1 LEGYALN
8 FHQPWT
14 LTQLR
19 EQAAVVKGE
28 ALPTKVLKGG
38 TFLNAFTK
46 SWEQANIWILGD
58 RIVYVGGALPR
69 TMEGIEV
76 TDCTGLY
83 LVPGYVEPHAH
94 PFQLYNPVTL
104 ASYAATRG
112 TTTLINDNIL
122 FFTQFSDSV
131 SFNIIDQLDKE
142 LPTSLYWWCRFDN
155 QTASVTTPF
164 TDERITRWLSHPL
177 VVQGGELTDWPAVLG
192 GNDQMLGWLMETRA
206 AGKQIEGH
214 LPGASEKTLTQLA
227 LLGVTADHEA
237 MTAEEAFR
245 RLKIGLSTS
254 LRYSSIRPDLPFIL
268 KGLLEKGLKSFDSIY
283 MTTDGGTPGFI
294 EQGLIDRLIEI
305 ALEAG
310 VPPIEAYM
318 MGTSN
323 PARHYGLNRLVG
335 ELAPGRF
342 AHINFLSSPERPL
355 PVSVL
360 AKGEWVKKDCKV
372 RPFEDRLS
380 LSDVFKPLDISWDL
394 NEEWLEPTSSMGI
407 EMENAVISRPFE
419 WLTGTSEDEL
429 PEGVCYLTFIDSK
442 GKWRVSTVV
451 KGFADR
457 LSGFASSYSGTGD
470 FILIG
475 RKKSDVIRAFNRVKE
490 MRGGLVITENGE
502 ILSEI
507 HLPLKGYLSNLPMS
521 DLIEEDKSFTAV
533 LREKGYRYEDPFYS
547 LNFFSAIHL
556 PYIRVTQT
564 GLYEVMKRQVLEAPT
579 RII

>member
-1 LEGYALN
+1 
-8 FHQPWT
+8 
-14 LTQLR
+14 
-19 EQAAVVKGE
+19 VKGE
-28 ALPTKVLKGG
+28 ALPTKVLKDG

-46 SWEQANIWILGD
+46 AWEQANIWILND
-58 RIVYVGGALPR
+58 RIVYVGNALPHNL
-69 TMEGIEV
+69 EGVEV
-76 TDCTGLY
+76 TDCMGLY

-122 FFTQFSDSV
+122 FFTQLPDSV
-131 SFNIIDQLDKE
+131 SFDLIERLNKD
-142 LPTSLYWWCRFDN
+142 LPVSLYWWCRFDN
-155 QTASVTTPF
+155 QTASPVTPF
-164 TDERITRWLSHPL
+164 TDERISKWLSHPL
-177 VVQGGELTDWPAVLG
+177 VVQGGELTDWPAVLA

-237 MTAEEAFR
+237 MTADDALR

-254 LRYSSIRPDLPFIL
+254 LRYSSIRPDLPYIL
-268 KGLLEKGLKSFDSIY
+268 KGLLEKGLKSFDSLY

-294 EQGLIDRLIEI
+294 EQGLVDRLIEI

-342 AHINFLSSPERPL
+342 AHINFLSSPETPL
-355 PVSVL
+355 PISVL
-360 AKGEWVKKDCKV
+360 SKGEWVKKDGKTY
-372 RPFEDRLS
+372 PFNDRLS
-380 LSDVFKPLDISWDL
+380 LSDEFTPLIINWDL
-394 NEEWLEPTSSMGI
+394 KEEWLEPASSIGI
-407 EMENAVISRPFE
+407 HMENAVISRPFE
-419 WLTGTSEDEL
+419 WRMGLPEEEL

-442 GKWRVSTVV
+442 GNWRVSTVV
-451 KGFADR
+451 KGFADH

-475 RKKSDVIRAFNRVKE
+475 RNKADIVSAFNRVKE
-490 MRGGLVITENGE
+490 IQGGIVITEKGH

-521 DLIEEDKSFTAV
+521 DLIEEDQSFTAV
-533 LREKGYRYEDPFYS
+533 LREKGYKYEDPFYS

-564 GLYEVMKRQVLEAPT
+564 GLYEVMKRQVIEAPT
-579 RII
+579 RIY

>member
-1 LEGYALN
+1 M
-8 FHQPWT
+8 
-14 LTQLR
+14 
-19 EQAAVVKGE
+19 
-28 ALPTKVLKGG
+28 PTKVLKGG
-38 TFLNAFTK
+38 TILNAFTK
-46 SWEQANIWILGD
+46 AWEPANVWLLND
-58 RIVYVGGALPR
+58 RIVYVGEAVPPTL
-69 TMEGIEV
+69 EGVEV
-76 TDCTGLY
+76 TDCTGQY

-122 FFTQFSDSV
+122 FFTQLPDPV
-131 SFNIIDQLDKE
+131 SFDLIDQLDKE
-142 LPTSLYWWCRFDN
+142 LPVSLYWWCRFDN
-155 QTASVTTPF
+155 QTASASSPF
-164 TDERITRWLSHPL
+164 TDDRISKWLSHPL
-177 VVQGGELTDWPAVLG
+177 VVQGGELTDWPAVLSG
-192 GNDQMLGWLMETRA
+192 DDQMLGWLMETRA
-206 AGKQIEGH
+206 SGKQIEGH

-237 MTAEEAFR
+237 MTADEAIR

-254 LRYSSIRPDLPFIL
+254 LRYSSIRPDLPYIL
-268 KGLLEKGLKSFDSIY
+268 KGLLEKGIQNFNSMY

-294 EQGLIDRLIEI
+294 EQGLVDRLIEI
-305 ALEAG
+305 ALDAG
-310 VPPIEAYM
+310 IPPIEAYM
-318 MGTSN
+318 MATSN

-360 AKGEWVKKDCKV
+360 AKGEWVKKDGGV
-372 RPFEDRLS
+372 YPFDERLS
-380 LSDVFKPLDISWDL
+380 LNDLFDPLVIDWDL
-394 NEEWLEPTSSMGI
+394 QEAWLEPTSSIGI
-407 EMENAVISRPFE
+407 VMENAVISRPFV
-419 WLTGTSEDEL
+419 WNAGTREEEL
-429 PEGVCYLTFIDSK
+429 PKGVSYLTFIDSK

-451 KGFADR
+451 KGFAND

-475 RKKSDVIRAFNRVKE
+475 KKKSDIVRAFNRVKE
-490 MRGGLVITENGE
+490 LNGGIVIAENGHV
-502 ILSEI
+502 LSEI
-507 HLPLKGYLSNLPMS
+507 QLPLKGYLSNLPMS
-521 DLIEEDKSFTAV
+521 DLIEEDKNFTAV
-533 LREKGYRYEDPFYS
+533 LREKGYAYEDPFYS

-579 RII
+579 RLD

>member
-1 LEGYALN
+1 
-8 FHQPWT
+8 
-14 LTQLR
+14 
-19 EQAAVVKGE
+19 
-28 ALPTKVLKGG
+28 
-38 TFLNAFTK
+38 LNAFTK
-46 SWEQANIWILGD
+46 AWEQANIWILGD
-58 RIVYVGGALPR
+58 RIVYVGSALPHNLD
-69 TMEGIEV
+69 GVEV
-76 TDCTGLY
+76 TDCAGLY
-83 LVPGYVEPHAH
+83 LVPGYIEPHAH

-131 SFNIIDQLDKE
+131 SFELIDQLDKE
-142 LPTSLYWWCRFDN
+142 LPASLYWWCRFDN
-155 QTASVTTPF
+155 QTANITPPF

-237 MTAEEAFR
+237 MTAEEAVR
-245 RLKIGLSTS
+245 RLTIGLSTS

-268 KGLLEKGLKSFDSIY
+268 KGLLEKGLKNFDSIY

-294 EQGLIDRLIEI
+294 EQGLVDRLIEI

-310 VPPIEAYM
+310 VPAIDAYM

-342 AHINFLSSPERPL
+342 AHINFLSSPEKPL

-360 AKGEWVKKDCKV
+360 AKGEWVKKDGEE
-372 RPFEDRLS
+372 RPFDKRLS
-380 LSDVFKPLDISWDL
+380 LSDAFKPLDITWDL
-394 NEEWLEPTSSMGI
+394 KEEWLEPTSSLGI
-407 EMENAVISRPFE
+407 AMENAVISRPFE
-419 WLTGTSEDEL
+419 WMLGTREEEL
-429 PEGVCYLTFIDSK
+429 PEGLCFLTFIDSK
-442 GKWRVSTVV
+442 GTWRVSTVV
-451 KGFADR
+451 RGFADC

-475 RKKSDVIRAFNRVKE
+475 RKKSDIIRAFNRVKE
-490 MRGGLVITENGE
+490 MKGGLVIAENGQ

-521 DLIEEDKSFTAV
+521 DLIERDKSFTAV

-579 RII
+579 RIQ